1 MLILTQLGFNVS
13 EHKGHD
19 TGSLK
24 DLLNVTAQ
32 AILEV
37 RARISLPYHACH
49 IDERDRRA
57 FTSMQVF
64 ILCLV
69 GYIGG
74 KKGAIDAKTKRTL
87 NKVSRCLAVLVFTAE

>member
-13 EHKGHD
+13 AHKGHD

-37 RARISLPYHACH
+37 CLRRYFSYHGP
-49 IDERDRRA
+49 
-57 FTSMQVF
+57 
-64 ILCLV
+64 LC
-69 GYIGG
+69 
-74 KKGAIDAKTKRTL
+74 
-87 NKVSRCLAVLVFTAE
+87 